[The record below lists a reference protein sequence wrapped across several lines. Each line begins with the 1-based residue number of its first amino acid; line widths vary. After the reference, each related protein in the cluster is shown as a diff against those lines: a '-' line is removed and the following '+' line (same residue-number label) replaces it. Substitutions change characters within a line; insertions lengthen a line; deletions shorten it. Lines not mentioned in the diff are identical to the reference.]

1 MGKSEYFLAA
11 QFSMQVL
18 MNSVGSEWLVVI
30 VALVSYDLLSADANI
45 VRF

>member
-1 MGKSEYFLAA
+1 
-11 QFSMQVL
+11 MQVV

-30 VALVSYDLLSADANI
+30 VALVSYDLLSIDANI